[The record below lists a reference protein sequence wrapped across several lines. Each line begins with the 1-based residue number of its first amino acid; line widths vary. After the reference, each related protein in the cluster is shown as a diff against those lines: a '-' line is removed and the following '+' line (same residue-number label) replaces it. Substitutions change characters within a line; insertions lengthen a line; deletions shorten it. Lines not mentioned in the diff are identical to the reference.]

1 MGPATAN
8 PAGAQLT
15 VAEVEEDFS
24 TRKFSRTKVSISLL
38 QKVLKA
44 LAGVLT
50 IGSPFR
56 LKDVFST
63 TGTPVAWPK
72 RSIRR

>member
-1 MGPATAN
+1 MIQFPVVDPRSAYKAALSTTKF
-8 PAGAQLT
+8 P
-15 VAEVEEDFS
+15 S
-24 TRKFSRTKVSISLL
+24 TRESISLL
-38 QKVLKA
+38 EKVLKA

-56 LKDVFST
+56 LKDVLST

-72 RSIRR
+72 RSIKLY